1 MSPSPSVAGLTP
13 LRRCTPPPPQGGK
26 RRTRSVLALALAAQ
40 TAGALPAIAD
50 PVAEFY
56 QGRQIRLI
64 VGGEAG
70 SEYDSW
76 ARIIVRH
83 MGRHIPGRPS
93 FIVNNMP
100 GGGQIIAANY
110 LFNIAD
116 KDGSVIGM
124 VSRNLPY
131 LALTGAP
138 TLRGDASKLHWLGSP
153 ERANR
158 VCAASDKA
166 EVKSLADLRDKQ
178 LLVGGTGAGAGTTSV
193 PVLLSR
199 LLGLKLKVVDGYR
212 GSPAV
217 MLAIERGELDGVCLS
232 IEALRGSKPEWLK
245 SGKLRVLF
253 NLEREPL
260 AGNDLPTVFTLTTT
274 DRQRQILDVLNSG
287 SDFGRPMVTP
297 PGVPAVRVAALRRAL
312 AAMTEDQEAK
322 ADAAKSS
329 YEMGLISGE
338 QMTER
343 LAELMRTPAEI
354 VKETEQLAK

>member
-1 MSPSPSVAGLTP
+1 M
-13 LRRCTPPPPQGGK
+13 
-26 RRTRSVLALALAAQ
+26 LALLPSAGKTCAISCLCLLS
-40 TAGALPAIAD
+40 AGAAAD

-56 QGRQIRLI
+56 QGKQIRLI

-76 ARIIVRH
+76 ARLIARN

-100 GGGQIIAANY
+100 GGGQIIATNY

-138 TLRGDASKLHWLGSP
+138 TLRGDATKLHWLGSP

-166 EVKSLADLRDKQ
+166 AVKRMEDLRTTQ
-178 LLVGGTGAGAGTTSV
+178 LLVGGTGAGAGTTAV
-193 PVLLSR
+193 PVLLAN
-199 LLGLKLKVVDGYR
+199 LLGLKIKLIDGYR

-217 MLAIERGELDGVCLS
+217 MLAIERGELEGVCLS

-245 SGKLRVLF
+245 TGKLRVLF
-253 NLEREPL
+253 NLERE
-260 AGNDLPTVFTLTTT
+260 ALPGYDVPSVFKLTKTE
-274 DRQRQILDVLNSG
+274 RERQILDVLNSG
-287 SDFGRPMVTP
+287 SDFGRPLVVP
-297 PGVPAVRVAALRRAL
+297 PGVPAERVLALRGAL
-312 AAMTEDQEAK
+312 AAMTADPEAR
-322 ADAAKSS
+322 ADAAKGG
-329 YEMGLISGE
+329 YEAGLISGE

-343 LAELMRTPAEI
+343 LAALMRTPPDI
-354 VKETEQLAK
+354 VKETERLAK